1 MQRGGERAR
10 LPSGVAI
17 TCRLSRTLADAID
30 AHRAATGESLDHVV
44 RAALADYL
52 QVEHGTLYQV
62 STVGAL
68 VEGLSRGEVTI
79 AALKQHGDFGL
90 GTFDALDGE
99 MVALDGRF
107 FQVCGDGSVREVDDG
122 ATTPYAMITR
132 FAAEACLVLEPCA
145 SLADVCDE
153 LDRLRRSDNHFY
165 AVRVDGRFAHVRTRA
180 VARQRPG
187 ARLIEA
193 AAAERECELMDVE
206 GTLVGFWSPA
216 YAARLTVSGYHL
228 HFLTRDRSAGGHV
241 LDCRG
246 QELRAEMQHEADLR
260 LALPESPAF
269 LRADLSRDPAAELA
283 RAEKLGD
290 QAGRG

>member
-1 MQRGGERAR
+1 MRSGGERAR
-10 LPSGVAI
+10 LPAGIAI
-17 TCRLSRTLADAID
+17 TCRLSRTLADALD

-62 STVGAL
+62 STAGAL
-68 VEGLSRGEVTI
+68 VEGLSRGEVTVG
-79 AALKQHGDFGL
+79 ALKEHGDFGL

-107 FQVCGDGSVREVDDG
+107 FQVSGDGSVREVDDG

-132 FAAEACLVLEPCA
+132 FVAEACMVLEPCG
-145 SLADVCDE
+145 SLADVHAE

-165 AVRVDGRFAHVRTRA
+165 AVRVDGHFECVRTRS
-180 VARQRPG
+180 VARQREG
-187 ARLIEA
+187 ARLAEA
-193 AAAERECELMDVE
+193 AAEEREFELRDVD

-216 YAARLTVSGYHL
+216 YASRLTVPGYHL
-228 HFLTRDRSAGGHV
+228 HFLTLDRNAGGHV

-246 QELRAEMQHEADLR
+246 RNLRAEMQHEADLR

-269 LRADLSRDPAAELA
+269 LRADLTRDPGVELERAA
-283 RAEKLGD
+283 KG
-290 QAGRG
+290 G